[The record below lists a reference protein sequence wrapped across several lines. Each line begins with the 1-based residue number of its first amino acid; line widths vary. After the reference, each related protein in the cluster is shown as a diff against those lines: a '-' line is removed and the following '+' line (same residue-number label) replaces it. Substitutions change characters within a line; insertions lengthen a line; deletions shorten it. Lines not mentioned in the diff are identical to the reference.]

1 MTENRST
8 QMLKVTIGVLA
19 VALAGS
25 AGAAGWRSMRI
36 DASSQDSFNESVT
49 ALQDK
54 LPRVRRHVFEESL
67 KDIWAEGT
75 KAAEADAREY
85 TISDYLRQ
93 VDGLGYK
100 DVVTFTDP
108 TGGTAKRYWN
118 QAYTR
123 LYAGTARPGQG
134 GTPRFS
140 GPPARGVVTYSGS
153 KILDAGQSYRAN
165 GRIGG
170 THF

>member
-1 MTENRST
+1 
-8 QMLKVTIGVLA
+8 MLKLTTAVLA
-19 VALAGS
+19 VVLAGS
-25 AGAAGWRSMRI
+25 ASAAGWRSLRI
-36 DASSQDSFNESVT
+36 DASSETSFNESVT
-49 ALQDK
+49 ALQDT
-54 LPRVRRHVFEESL
+54 LPRVRRHVFDESL
-67 KDIWAEGT
+67 KDIWTEGT

-108 TGGTAKRYWN
+108 TGDTAERYWN

-123 LYAGTARPGQG
+123 LYGTTATRGQAGNRAVWPAPHG
-134 GTPRFS
+134 GVS
-140 GPPARGVVTYSGS
+140 TYSGS
-153 KILDAGQSYRAN
+153 KTLDAGQSYRAE

-170 THF
+170 NHH

>member
-1 MTENRST
+1 
-8 QMLKVTIGVLA
+8 MLKLTVGVLA
-19 VALAGS
+19 VVLAGS
-25 AGAAGWRSMRI
+25 ASAAGWRSLRI
-36 DASSQDSFNESVT
+36 DASSEDSFNESVV
-49 ALQDK
+49 ALQDQ

-100 DVVTFTDP
+100 EVVTFTDP
-108 TGGTAKRYWN
+108 TGATAKRYWN

-123 LYAGTARPGQG
+123 LYAGTARSGQG
-134 GTPRFS
+134 DTGYR

-153 KILDAGQSYRAN
+153 KTLDAGQAYRAD

-170 THF
+170 NHH